1 MLMTE
6 DEAAKL
12 GKDLWCEMPVNAVLP
27 RYVTKG
33 VDPDDVFE
41 GSNNLIVLS
50 LAQLR
55 SLWSWVQQS
64 PLTIP
69 SCPFALKVSSLLVKF
84 HAFTAY
90 ALL

>member
-12 GKDLWCEMPVNAVLP
+12 GKDLWCEIPVNAAFP
-27 RYVTKG
+27 RYVAKG
-33 VDPDDVFE
+33 VEPDVVLE

-55 SLWSWVQQS
+55 S
-64 PLTIP
+64 
-69 SCPFALKVSSLLVKF
+69 F
-84 HAFTAY
+84 
-90 ALL
+90 

>member
-55 SLWSWVQQS
+55 SL
-64 PLTIP
+64 
-69 SCPFALKVSSLLVKF
+69 
-84 HAFTAY
+84 
-90 ALL
+90 